1 MMLEIGEKT
10 SSHFLKEK
18 EVQARKRSLS
28 TPIPKGRQLQGIF
41 FKKKLLSHSK
51 GECWRRNK

>member
-28 TPIPKGRQLQGIF
+28 TPIPKGRQVQGF
-41 FKKKLLSHSK
+41 FLKTS
-51 GECWRRNK
+51 C

>member
-18 EVQARKRSLS
+18 EIQAQKKSLS
-28 TPIPKGRQLQGIF
+28 TAIPKGRQVRGIF
-41 FKKKLLSHSK
+41 LKTS
-51 GECWRRNK
+51 